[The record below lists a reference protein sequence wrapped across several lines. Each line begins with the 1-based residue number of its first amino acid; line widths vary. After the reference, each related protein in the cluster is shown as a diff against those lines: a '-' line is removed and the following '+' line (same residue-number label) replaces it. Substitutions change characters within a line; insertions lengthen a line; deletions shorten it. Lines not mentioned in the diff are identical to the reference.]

1 MEAGVSDNLRAQLDE
16 IEMLQ
21 AMFPD
26 PKELIVDEN
35 SLLEAKSW
43 TDFPTDLPPQPID
56 ITLNITA
63 GNGYHGVE
71 MLSTLPLSYPG
82 SSLPEIYVRSN
93 SLGREQQLKINQD
106 LILYLKSVSI
116 PQVTRSS
123 LDYCQSFS
131 VVRNLVL

>member
-1 MEAGVSDNLRAQLDE
+1 
-16 IEMLQ
+16 MLQ

-63 GNGYHGVE
+63 DNDHGVE

-106 LILYLKSVSI
+106 LVLYLKSVSI

>member
-1 MEAGVSDNLRAQLDE
+1 MEAEVSDNLRAQLDE

-26 PKELIVDEN
+26 PKELKVDEN

-63 GNGYHGVE
+63 DNDHRVE

-106 LILYLKSVSI
+106 LVLYLKSVSI